1 VTRAPDVLA
10 PVRADHEVAALVAA
24 GATRLY
30 CGVSPRAWTQRYSR
44 AVWLSRRG
52 PEAAV
57 PDLAALGRLVAE
69 AARYGLSVDLALNAP
84 SYTDEQ
90 LEQVLDLAR
99 GAIATLGVAALIV
112 ADPSLMLALGEAGLP
127 FAASTVFV
135 AHNPGALALA
145 RELGAVR
152 AVLPRHLDVEEIA
165 ALVRE
170 APGLDLEVIAM
181 FDGCAFEEGHCHT
194 VHGVPGTRAFCQTPW
209 SRELVPM
216 RGPPDD
222 AEKERWAEAERD
234 YAVWLEWSDACAT
247 PLDGGGAPNGTCGLC
262 ALPALAA
269 AGVAGLKVA
278 GRQAP
283 LGRRLRGVQMVR
295 AIRDVASAKGTQAAT
310 EHARGLRLG
319 SAGCASGA
327 MCAFATG
334 CGKRDA

>member
-1 VTRAPDVLA
+1 MTRLPDVLA
-10 PVRADHEVAALVAA
+10 PVRADDEVAALVAA

-69 AARYGLSVDLALNAP
+69 AARCGVAVDLALNAP
-84 SYTDEQ
+84 SLTDEQ
-90 LEQVLDLAR
+90 LDSVVDLAR
-99 GAIATLGVAALIV
+99 GAIQTLGVAAVIV
-112 ADPSLMLALGEAGLP
+112 ADPSLMLALGEQGLP

-152 AVLPRHLDVEEIA
+152 AVLPRHLDVEEVA
-165 ALVRE
+165 ALVRQ
-170 APGLDLEVIAM
+170 APELPLEVIAM
-181 FDGCAFEEGHCHT
+181 FDGCAFEEGNCRT

-209 SRELVPM
+209 SREIVAV
-216 RGPPDD
+216 RGPLDD
-222 AEKERWAEAERD
+222 AERARWVEAEHD
-234 YAVWLEWSDACAT
+234 YGAWLQWSDACAT
-247 PLDGGGAPNGTCGLC
+247 PVDDGGAPNGTCGLC
-262 ALPALAA
+262 ALAALTA
-269 AGVAGLKVA
+269 AGVAGFKVA

-283 LGRRLRGVQMVR
+283 LVRRLRGVQMVR
-295 AIRDVASAKGTQAAT
+295 AIRDIAAVRGEEVAA
-310 EHARGLRLG
+310 EHARGLRIG

-334 CGKRDA
+334 CGKRVA